1 MQFDH
6 YHSCLCKYK
15 IWNGFHIKDV
25 VLRAAALKVHGY
37 GLWVLNN
44 IRCHVKGMFY
54 SESGGEMS
62 NRHIKVPKI
71 VSGPLFPVSDMN
83 CSNKVMILTSFCLN
97 KINLSKARMIIY

>member
-1 MQFDH
+1 MQFA
-6 YHSCLCKYK
+6 K
-15 IWNGFHIKDV
+15 ITDQATFFIES
-25 VLRAAALKVHGY
+25 
-37 GLWVLNN
+37 
-44 IRCHVKGMFY
+44 VKGTFY